1 MIRVNSLSCI
11 NFVTKP
17 AFKAEKKEEEEKTP
31 APIENLNGTEAL
43 AAYNIAL
50 QPLEAKVPTAVEGE
64 KIYTPEG
71 KLHSI
76 VNEDDDKITI
86 YTPYED
92 DENSIEKII
101 TKDKKTG
108 KVILEQNNDRDDN
121 EISIIE
127 YSPETGKELRYTSYE
142 NGKLKYASKTE
153 YNKDEE
159 NTQSYSDWNKSF
171 SVSKQKGDVYS
182 QVVFDKDKQ
191 LKEVTHHKH
200 VKNKEIETHAQFY
213 NGGMYKLS
221 KKVEIIIPND
231 FGREKLNDSELKP
244 AEKFEVTD
252 ELKNTEGD
260 KKFYS
265 NGAPAEITNQEL
277 SIKFN
282 PDGTLSKL
290 KMPDKTISYEDDI
303 QIIEENLGEN
313 KTKRTY
319 YYQNGNYRVKIQ
331 DNDKFKEF
339 GFDKNNKPTSYR
351 EGTVN
356 DEDEQEAQLS
366 LYFSKNGM
374 LEDAFQY

>member
-1 MIRVNSLSCI
+1 MIRVNGLSSI

-17 AFKAEKKEEEEKTP
+17 AFKAEKKEEEKTP

-200 VKNKEIETHAQFY
+200 VKNKEIETHAEFY

-221 KKVEIIIPND
+221 KKVEIIIPNG

-303 QIIEENLGEN
+303 QVIEENLGEN
-313 KTKRTY
+313 KTKTTY
-319 YYQNGNYRVKIQ
+319 YYQNGNYRVNIQ

>member
-1 MIRVNSLSCI
+1 MIRVNGLSSI

-17 AFKAEKKEEEEKTP
+17 TFKAEKKEEKTP
-31 APIENLNGTEAL
+31 APIENLNGTQAL

-50 QPLEAKVPTAVEGE
+50 QPLEVKVPTAVERE

-76 VNEDDDKITI
+76 VKEDADNITI

-92 DENSIEKII
+92 DQNSIETVI

-127 YSPETGKELRYTSYE
+127 YSPETGKKLRYTRYE

-191 LKEVTHHKH
+191 LS
-200 VKNKEIETHAQFY
+200 
-213 NGGMYKLS
+213 KLS
-221 KKVEIIIPND
+221 KKVEIIIPNT
-231 FGREKLNDSELKP
+231 FGREKLNDTELKP

-252 ELKNTEGD
+252 ELKNTEGE
-260 KKFYS
+260 KTFYS

-282 PDGTLSKL
+282 PDGSLSKL

-303 QIIEENLGEN
+303 QVIEENLGEN
-313 KTKRTY
+313 KTKTTY
-319 YYQNGNYRVKIQ
+319 YFQNGNYRVNVE
-331 DNDKFKEF
+331 DNGKYKNI
-339 GFDKNNKPTSYR
+339 GFDKKNRPTSYE
-351 EGTVN
+351 EGIIN
-356 DEDEQEAQLS
+356 DEGEQEDQLS
-366 LYFSKNGM
+366 LYFSENGM

>member
-1 MIRVNSLSCI
+1 MS
-11 NFVTKP
+11 
-17 AFKAEKKEEEEKTP
+17 
-31 APIENLNGTEAL
+31 
-43 AAYNIAL
+43 
-50 QPLEAKVPTAVEGE
+50 Q
-64 KIYTPEG
+64 KI
-71 KLHSI
+71 
-76 VNEDDDKITI
+76 
-86 YTPYED
+86 
-92 DENSIEKII
+92 
-101 TKDKKTG
+101 
-108 KVILEQNNDRDDN
+108 
-121 EISIIE
+121 
-127 YSPETGKELRYTSYE
+127 RYTSYE

-200 VKNKEIETHAQFY
+200 VKNKEIETHAEFY

-221 KKVEIIIPND
+221 KKVEIIIPNG

-303 QIIEENLGEN
+303 QVIEENLGEN
-313 KTKRTY
+313 KTKTTY
-319 YYQNGNYRVKIQ
+319 YYQNGNYRVNIQ

-374 LEDAFQY
+374 LEDACQY

>member
-1 MIRVNSLSCI
+1 MIRVNGLSSI

-17 AFKAEKKEEEEKTP
+17 TFKAEKKEEKTP
-31 APIENLNGTEAL
+31 APIENLNGTQAL

-50 QPLEAKVPTAVEGE
+50 QPLGAKVPTAVERE

-76 VNEDDDKITI
+76 VKEDADNITI

-92 DENSIEKII
+92 DQNSIETVI

-121 EISIIE
+121 EISIKE
-127 YSPETGKELRYTSYE
+127 YSPETGKKLRYTRYE

-191 LKEVTHHKH
+191 LSEVTLNKQI
-200 VKNKEIETHAQFY
+200 KNKEIETHAEFY

-221 KKVEIIIPND
+221 KKVEIIIPNT
-231 FGREKLNDSELKP
+231 FGREKLNDTELKP

-252 ELKNTEGD
+252 ELKNTEGE
-260 KKFYS
+260 KTFYS

-282 PDGTLSKL
+282 PDGSLSKL

-303 QIIEENLGEN
+303 QVIEENLGEN
-313 KTKRTY
+313 KTKTTY
-319 YYQNGNYRVKIQ
+319 YFKNGNYRVNVE
-331 DNDKFKEF
+331 DNGKYKNI
-339 GFDKNNKPTSYR
+339 GFDKNNRPTSYE
-351 EGTVN
+351 EGIIN
-356 DEDEQEAQLS
+356 DEGEQEEQLS
-366 LYFSKNGM
+366 LYFSENGM

>member
-1 MIRVNSLSCI
+1 MIRVNGLSSI

-17 AFKAEKKEEEEKTP
+17 TFKAEKKEEKTP
-31 APIENLNGTEAL
+31 APIENLNGTQAL

-50 QPLEAKVPTAVEGE
+50 QPLEVKVPTAVERE

-182 QVVFDKDKQ
+182 QVVLDKDKQ

-200 VKNKEIETHAQFY
+200 VKNKEIETHAEFY

-221 KKVEIIIPND
+221 KKVEIIIPNGL
-231 FGREKLNDSELKP
+231 GREKLNDSELKP

-303 QIIEENLGEN
+303 QVIEENLGEN
-313 KTKRTY
+313 KTKTTY
-319 YYQNGNYRVKIQ
+319 YYQNGNYRVNIQ